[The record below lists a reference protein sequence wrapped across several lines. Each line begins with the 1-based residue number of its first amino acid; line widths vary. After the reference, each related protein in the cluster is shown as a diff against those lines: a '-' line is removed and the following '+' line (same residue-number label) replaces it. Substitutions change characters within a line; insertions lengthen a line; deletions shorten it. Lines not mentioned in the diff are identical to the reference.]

1 MSFKLRLLAACPLIA
16 IAGCMTPSGDIASP
30 DPAFGE
36 AVKYDMAIQVI
47 DPDPVYD
54 EDGAQPGDNG
64 EVAQKAVERYRKGQ
78 NLRQHNRE
86 ARQGSALSTTGD
98 SSGSG
103 SGSGSGPQ

>member
-1 MSFKLRLLAACPLIA
+1 MCSKLRLIALFPVMAVAACANGTAEI
-16 IAGCMTPSGDIASP
+16 GSP

-54 EDGAQPGDNG
+54 ENGAQPGDSG
-64 EVAQKAVERYRKGQ
+64 AVGAAAVERYRKGE
-78 NLRQHNRE
+78 NLQQHNSE
-86 ARQGSALSTTGD
+86 ARQGSAVSTTGS

-103 SGSGSGPQ
+103 SAPQ